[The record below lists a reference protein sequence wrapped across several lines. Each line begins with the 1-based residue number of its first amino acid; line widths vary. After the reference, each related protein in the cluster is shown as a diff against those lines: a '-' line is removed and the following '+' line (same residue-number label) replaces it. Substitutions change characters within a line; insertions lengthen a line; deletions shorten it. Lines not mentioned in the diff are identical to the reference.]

1 MCHNLVAVSFQ
12 LPQLIINSNKRSKCY
27 VHHKKKDYSDFVC
40 FAVKNNNSNHHH
52 QNPPIFSLKFSSF
65 HPLSESPQASFD
77 DYIEDEARLLRTTF
91 SGKSEKINQDE
102 WRIQMPS
109 FQLFFHEVSSV
120 ADVRLNCRSFTTD
133 QDYPIHIPH
142 HVSKFI
148 DLQLMRWELKG
159 LGTEFKPQRFTIN
172 VRGALYAERTES
184 KSMLTNNFVL
194 NLHNFAAPTP
204 HDFFAQD
211 FLQPFAEKGLKGMM
225 EETMNEFT
233 EILLLDYSKYK
244 KEKQKNEVLANNG

>member
-91 SGKSEKINQDE
+91 SGKSEKINQ
-102 WRIQMPS
+102 
-109 FQLFFHEVSSV
+109 
-120 ADVRLNCRSFTTD
+120 
-133 QDYPIHIPH
+133 
-142 HVSKFI
+142 
-148 DLQLMRWELKG
+148 MRWELKG